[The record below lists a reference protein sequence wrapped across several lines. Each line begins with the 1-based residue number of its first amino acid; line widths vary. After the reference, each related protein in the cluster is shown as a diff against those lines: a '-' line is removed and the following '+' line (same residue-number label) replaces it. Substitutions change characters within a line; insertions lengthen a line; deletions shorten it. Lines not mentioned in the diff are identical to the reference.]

1 VHYKSHSHHREEHEP
16 DGERCDRPQMSAKL
30 AWRGKEGGVVQ
41 ERRQEDHEDH
51 LGRNLEGGQA
61 RHEADSQTSEDQEH
75 GVWHL
80 QRSGQLREQGG
91 GPEQKDQGIYSVHLH
106 PAAFA
111 VRFPFRAL
119 PTCTLIY
126 SHMDDVTN
134 F

>member
-1 VHYKSHSHHREEHEP
+1 VRSSR
-16 DGERCDRPQMSAKL
+16 
-30 AWRGKEGGVVQ
+30 RGKEGGVVQ

-61 RHEADSQTSEDQEH
+61 RHEADSQPSEDQEH
-75 GVWHL
+75 GVWDL

-91 GPEQKDQGIYSVHLH
+91 GPEQKDQGLYSVHLH
-106 PAAFA
+106 PAAFT